1 MSEIMQQPQVVFI
14 VSSAFSGSTWL
25 SFVLGSHPRAATL
38 GEHWRRFRGKRD
50 SECRTCQHKGLAQC
64 EILHGITGVPLQEAY
79 AMPLRRFASQGV
91 DTLIDNSKQLD
102 WLDELLAIGACDSLS
117 VRIIHLI
124 RDPRGWIASSMG
136 RSPEHEVGHLLS
148 DWKQAVID
156 QQARLAAL
164 GLPVLRVSYDVACLD
179 SDRVLEDLSAFVGIR
194 YGLGSL
200 RYWERVHHA
209 MAGNG
214 AAISVVP
221 GAKGASWDRDY
232 YLDRLGQVF
241 HDDRWRRRLDPA
253 QVRLVVD
260 DPEAARLMREFG
272 AGFERIDELA
282 RARDAADGES
292 P

>member
-1 MSEIMQQPQVVFI
+1 MQGIMRQSQVVYV

-38 GEHWRRFRGKRD
+38 GEHWRRFRGERD

-64 EILHGITGVPLQEAY
+64 EILHGITAVPLLEAY
-79 AMPLRRFASQGV
+79 AMPLRRYASQGV
-91 DTLIDNSKQLD
+91 DTLVANSKQLD
-102 WLDELLAIGACDSLS
+102 WLEELLASGACDSLS

-124 RDPRGWIASSMG
+124 RDPRGWIASWMG
-136 RSPEHEVGHLLS
+136 RSPQCEVAHLLTH
-148 DWKQAVID
+148 WKQAVID
-156 QQARLAAL
+156 QQTRLAVL
-164 GLPVLRVSYDVACLD
+164 GLPVLRVSYDLACLD
-179 SDRVLEDLSAFVGIR
+179 SERILENLSAFVGIR

-232 YLDRLGQVF
+232 YLARLGQVF

-253 QVRLVVD
+253 QASLVAG

-272 AGFERIDELA
+272 AGFELIDELA
-282 RARDAADGES
+282 AVREAADGES